1 MTYRLGG
8 PVFSSIALSLVL
20 GAGDG
25 WLRVAGAGS
34 AVGQAGARNTGT
46 FPNLNVPPKTAA
58 EQLSSEQTSAD
69 TAALK
74 AAGEANAAQA
84 TSPSGQTDP
93 ATLRKLGATHA
104 EEALKAIE
112 Q

>member
-20 GAGDG
+20 GVVAAGCAS
-25 WLRVAGAGS
+25 REPA

>member
-20 GAGDG
+20 GVVTAGCAS
-25 WLRVAGAGS
+25 REPA

>member
-8 PVFSSIALSLVL
+8 PLFSGLALSLVL
-20 GAGDG
+20 GLLAAGCASREPAA
-25 WLRVAGAGS
+25 L
-34 AVGQAGARNTGT
+34 GQAGARNTGT
-46 FPNLNVPPKTAA
+46 FPNLNIPPRTAA
-58 EQLSSEQTSAD
+58 EQLSTEQTTAD
-69 TAALK
+69 TASLK

-84 TSPSGQTDP
+84 TVPSGQTDP

-104 EEALKAIE
+104 EETLKAIE